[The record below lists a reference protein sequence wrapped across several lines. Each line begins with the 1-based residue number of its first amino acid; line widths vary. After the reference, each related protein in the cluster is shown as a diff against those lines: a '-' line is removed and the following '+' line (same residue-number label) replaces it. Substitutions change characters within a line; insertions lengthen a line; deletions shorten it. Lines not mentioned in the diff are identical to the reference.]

1 MTSKKLSIIPIKSAI
16 EASKKTKKAA
26 PTKNE
31 TSSAPTPP
39 AAPATVSRRK
49 PRKPTPPEEEEESY
63 ELFSE
68 TESEESEEEEV
79 KAKQYKPRTPP
90 AVKKERSE
98 KQKKVFELALQRR
111 EENRILRKAE
121 KDAKKASEKIVN
133 EEKIIKKGLQLKKKQ
148 IIKETILNDSES
160 DVDIPNEI
168 VQKVLK
174 KKSKIKQVIEPQ
186 EKPPTVF
193 KHSFNFV

>member
-26 PTKNE
+26 PT
-31 TSSAPTPP
+31 PP

-49 PRKPTPPEEEEESY
+49 PRKPTKNETPEEEEEIY

-68 TESEESEEEEV
+68 TESEEEEEEV

-148 IIKETILNDSES
+148 IIKEAILNDSES

>member
-1 MTSKKLSIIPIKSAI
+1 MTSKNLSIIPIKSAI

-26 PTKNE
+26 PT
-31 TSSAPTPP
+31 PP

-49 PRKPTPPEEEEESY
+49 PRKPTKNETPEEEEESY

-68 TESEESEEEEV
+68 TESEEEESEEEEEEV

-111 EENRILRKAE
+111 EENRKLRKAE
-121 KDAKKASEKIVN
+121 KDAKIVN

-148 IIKETILNDSES
+148 IIKEAILNDSES

>member
-1 MTSKKLSIIPIKSAI
+1 MTSNKLSIIPIKSAI

-26 PTKNE
+26 PT
-31 TSSAPTPP
+31 PP

-49 PRKPTPPEEEEESY
+49 PRKPTKNETPEEEEESY

-68 TESEESEEEEV
+68 TESEEEESEEEEEEV

-148 IIKETILNDSES
+148 IIKEAILNDSES

>member
-16 EASKKTKKAA
+16 EASKKTKKA
-26 PTKNE
+26 
-31 TSSAPTPP
+31 APTPP

-68 TESEESEEEEV
+68 TESEEESEEEEV

-98 KQKKVFELALQRR
+98 KQIAVFQLALQRR
-111 EENRILRKAE
+111 EENRQLRKAE

-148 IIKETILNDSES
+148 IIKEAILNDSES

>member
-26 PTKNE
+26 PT
-31 TSSAPTPP
+31 PP

-49 PRKPTPPEEEEESY
+49 PRKPTPPEEEEEIY

-68 TESEESEEEEV
+68 TESETEEEEEVV

-98 KQKKVFELALQRR
+98 KQIAVFQLALQRR
-111 EENRILRKAE
+111 EENRKLRKAE
-121 KDAKKASEKIVN
+121 KEAKKASEKIVN

-148 IIKETILNDSES
+148 IIKEAILNDSES

>member
-26 PTKNE
+26 PT
-31 TSSAPTPP
+31 PP

-49 PRKPTPPEEEEESY
+49 PRKPTAPKKEEEESY

-68 TESEESEEEEV
+68 TDSEEETEEEEV

-98 KQKKVFELALQRR
+98 KQIAVFQLALQRR
-111 EENRILRKAE
+111 EENRQLRKAE

-148 IIKETILNDSES
+148 IIKEAILNDSES

>member
-26 PTKNE
+26 PT
-31 TSSAPTPP
+31 PP

-49 PRKPTPPEEEEESY
+49 PRKPTSPKEEDEEIY

-68 TESEESEEEEV
+68 TESEEEESEKEEV

-98 KQKKVFELALQRR
+98 KQIAVFQLALQRR

-148 IIKETILNDSES
+148 IIKEAILNDSES

>member
-26 PTKNE
+26 PT
-31 TSSAPTPP
+31 PP

-49 PRKPTPPEEEEESY
+49 PRKPTPPKEEEEENY

-68 TESEESEEEEV
+68 TEEEEEEETEEEEV

-98 KQKKVFELALQRR
+98 KQIAVFQLALQRR
-111 EENRILRKAE
+111 EENRQLRKAE

-148 IIKETILNDSES
+148 IIKEAILNDSES